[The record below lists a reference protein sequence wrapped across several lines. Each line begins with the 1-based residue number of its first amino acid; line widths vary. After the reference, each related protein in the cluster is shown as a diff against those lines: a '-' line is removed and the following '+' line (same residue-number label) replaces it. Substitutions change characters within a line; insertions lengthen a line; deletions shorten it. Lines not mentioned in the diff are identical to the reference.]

1 MNKDAKKILKITL
14 LSIFFLFI
22 IIFVFFNS
30 RNLIF
35 GVKIKNVNIGN
46 PEALLVENSISKA
59 SGKATSSIQKITGQA
74 KNGVKISLDGRDI
87 SVDQQGNF
95 DETIALSLGYNV
107 VEIIAQ
113 DKFGNVDKKNYQLI
127 Y

>member
-1 MNKDAKKILKITL
+1 MNKDAKKILKISS

-35 GVKIKNVNIGN
+35 GVKIKNVNITDN
-46 PEALLVENSISKA
+46 MKVTDKVL
-59 SGKATSSIQKITGQA
+59 KITGIA
-74 KNGVKISLDGRDI
+74 KNAVKISLDGRDI
-87 SVDQQGNF
+87 SVDQKGNF
-95 DETIALSLGYNV
+95 DETISLSVGYNV
-107 VEIIAQ
+107 IEIIAQ
-113 DKFGNVDKKNYQLI
+113 DKFGNVDEKNYQLI

>member
-14 LSIFFLFI
+14 LSIFFVFI

-35 GVKIKNVNIGN
+35 GVKIKNVNITDN
-46 PEALLVENSISKA
+46 M
-59 SGKATSSIQKITGQA
+59 KATENIQKITGVA
-74 KNGVKISLDGRDI
+74 KNAIKISLNGREI
-87 SVDQQGNF
+87 SIDQKGNF
-95 DETIALSLGYNV
+95 DETISLSVGYNL
-107 VEIIAQ
+107 INIKAQ
-113 DKFGNVDKKNYQLI
+113 DKFGNVDEKNYQLI